1 MQKMPPLTAAFSVC
15 RNYSPAS
22 SDEFSHCWF
31 AIPQLVLQA
40 DWQEVWH
47 SPHPPFFALSQ
58 RLRVLR
64 VFIIF
69 ILSSLRPYRRTV
81 LFVLIYS
88 ITKCAICQYFFAL
101 DRGYAPTAPE
111 NARFRCGGR
120 IFRLSVHEKRRISRT
135 AAQAA
140 LDRRRGYFGDIGAF
154 FVSSSCMT
162 TISIRIRS
170 RYTGRSATLM

>member
-1 MQKMPPLTAAFSVC
+1 MPPLTAAFSVC

-40 DWQEVWH
+40 DWQDVWH

-101 DRGYAPTAPE
+101 DRVRAPTRRKMRVFGAENGFFGARLMKVGVFSAPPRKRHP
-111 NARFRCGGR
+111 NADTIISG
-120 IFRLSVHEKRRISRT
+120 ISALSS
-135 AAQAA
+135 
-140 LDRRRGYFGDIGAF
+140 
-154 FVSSSCMT
+154 
-162 TISIRIRS
+162 
-170 RYTGRSATLM
+170 

>member
-1 MQKMPPLTAAFSVC
+1 MQSPFAEAKMQKMPPLTAAFSVC

-40 DWQEVWH
+40 DWQDVWH

-88 ITKCAICQYFFAL
+88 ITKCAICQYFFAFDCVRAL
-101 DRGYAPTAPE
+101 IALE
-111 NARFRCGGR
+111 NARFRFGGPFFSV
-120 IFRLSVHEKRRISRT
+120 FRFMKNGVFSAPPRKRHPNADTVISGISALSS
-135 AAQAA
+135 
-140 LDRRRGYFGDIGAF
+140 
-154 FVSSSCMT
+154 
-162 TISIRIRS
+162 
-170 RYTGRSATLM
+170 

>member
-1 MQKMPPLTAAFSVC
+1 MPPLTAAFSVC

-40 DWQEVWH
+40 DWQDVWH

-88 ITKCAICQYFFAL
+88 ITKCAICQYFFAFDCVRAL
-101 DRGYAPTAPE
+101 IALE
-111 NARFRCGGR
+111 NARFRFGERLFRRLAHESRR
-120 IFRLSVHEKRRISRT
+120 IFRT
-135 AAQAA
+135 AAQAEA
-140 LDRRRGYFGDIGAF
+140 VPIAAAVISGISAP
-154 FVSSSCMT
+154 SS
-162 TISIRIRS
+162 
-170 RYTGRSATLM
+170 